1 MFIINE
7 PYYNTKQNLV
17 KERHNYAN
25 ALAGGLNNHQKALIK
40 ITIKGETKEIESY
53 KAAEWLDK
61 FFFNLI
67 NKNLA
72 RRIDKWAFDRIGLS
86 YLTLEDIKN
95 KIEIK
100 VKREEDE
107 IKLFDV

>member
-1 MFIINE
+1 MFTIEE

-53 KAAEWLDK
+53 KAAEWLDR

-67 NKNLA
+67 NKKLA
-72 RRIDKWAFDRIGLS
+72 RRIDKWAFERVNLS
-86 YLTLEDIKN
+86 YLTLDDIKN
-95 KIEIK
+95 RIEIK
-100 VKREEDE
+100 VKREDDE
-107 IKLFDV
+107 IKLFDT